1 MKYPITPEVK
11 ERAMRKLMRHRWTI
25 GAAALVLVF
34 ALGAISWAATGDA
47 AAVDPDSETVPV
59 PAPGLG
65 MFGPD
70 GLVPDG
76 DLAGFGRMGH
86 RGPLGGGAL
95 TDEMKA
101 QIEERRAQMEARRD
115 AFNQLMREKMSTED
129 QAAFDALLA
138 TAQTQRDELVKAQEA
153 LRGTTSDI
161 RDLVGKY
168 FPLGDPADGST
179 DDATGTSGTTSSGI

>member
-1 MKYPITPEVK
+1 
-11 ERAMRKLMRHRWTI
+11 MRKLMGHRWTI

-34 ALGAISWAATGDA
+34 ALGAISWAATGDST
-47 AAVDPDSETVPV
+47 AVDPDSET
-59 PAPGLG
+59 ALGSAGPGFG

-70 GLVPDG
+70 GLGPDDLAPDG

-86 RGPLGGGAL
+86 RGQGGGAP

-101 QIEERRAQMEARRD
+101 QMEERRAQREARRD
-115 AFNQLMREKMSTED
+115 AFNQLVREKMSSED

-138 TAQTQRDELVKAQEA
+138 TSQTQRDALEKAQEA
-153 LRGTTSDI
+153 LRGTTSEI

-179 DDATGTSGTTSSGI
+179 GDDTDTTGTTSATGTTSSGL